1 MAVREP
7 LYFSGGNLVAMSA
20 AQRDQYIQK
29 MIFVYGQNPTAV
41 LSVVSSSGANIDA
54 MSDTRTQAGAASQSA
69 SAFVYAS
76 GTAEPSTVTVS
87 FDKINFAYTA
97 EGSIG
102 HTTDTGKTFPVYYDN
117 STGAIRAMSQTDV
130 NDTFVN
136 NALVKLTNSV
146 ESSLTAG
153 TYSITTSAS
162 AASNYTKVSSDD
174 TAVFIDTRADTSAY
188 SAAGIPE
195 TLDQPTTITQYYLHR
210 RNAVDPGTPD
220 VAPVFIDSNN
230 NLREF
235 DKDTLS
241 TLLGNSLRHQA
252 AYSTT
257 GYKISYAVGTS
268 GSGAIRGSTMTD
280 TKLDGSGLFA
290 QLQVNIDDYR
300 SQEFPNGTAQ
310 NINLYNLRVA
320 LT

>member
-102 HTTDTGKTFPVYYDN
+102 HTTDTGKTFPVY
-117 STGAIRAMSQTDV
+117 
-130 NDTFVN
+130 
-136 NALVKLTNSV
+136 
-146 ESSLTAG
+146 
-153 TYSITTSAS
+153 
-162 AASNYTKVSSDD
+162 
-174 TAVFIDTRADTSAY
+174 
-188 SAAGIPE
+188 
-195 TLDQPTTITQYYLHR
+195 
-210 RNAVDPGTPD
+210 
-220 VAPVFIDSNN
+220 
-230 NLREF
+230 
-235 DKDTLS
+235 
-241 TLLGNSLRHQA
+241 
-252 AYSTT
+252 
-257 GYKISYAVGTS
+257 
-268 GSGAIRGSTMTD
+268 
-280 TKLDGSGLFA
+280 
-290 QLQVNIDDYR
+290 
-300 SQEFPNGTAQ
+300 
-310 NINLYNLRVA
+310 
-320 LT
+320 